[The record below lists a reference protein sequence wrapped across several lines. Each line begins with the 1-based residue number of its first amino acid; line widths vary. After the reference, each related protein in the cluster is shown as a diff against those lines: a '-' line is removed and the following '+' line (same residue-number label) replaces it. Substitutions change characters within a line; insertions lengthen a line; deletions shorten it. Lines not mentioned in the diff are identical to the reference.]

1 MDLGKSFGALWMKH
15 ETDLKSAEKDFK
27 ELWSPSIWSISLSW
41 CEDYFNLG
49 LDDEAI
55 LDLLLYVSCQFE
67 PLDCSFVAKSLFIL
81 VQVVPPNRDELR
93 SFTSSKYTATPAWR
107 HTRTL
112 WHTGDTGLVTP
123 GRPGTDRVHGPWVW
137 MTCVHSG
144 CWPRHLSWLCPSHV
158 WKHTSAATWMMHNH
172 PWFCQRKPWIA
183 ATFWC
188 HFVRRRRR
196 MWWSPDT
203 SGWCLFSSLSETIR
217 GWKRLESDLL
227 IYPGP
232 SELICAPRFIMIHFR
247 IRLVRSGRMQLVVL
261 DAEGGF
267 VAGGLERVKNATAT
281 RGFSHFEDRYD

>member
-1 MDLGKSFGALWMKH
+1 MKL
-15 ETDLKSAEKDFK
+15 TWNLQKKISRS
-27 ELWSPSIWSISLSW
+27 WSPSIWSISLSW

-137 MTCVHSG
+137 MTCVILAVDQDICHDSVLVMSG
-144 CWPRHLSWLCPSHV
+144 STHLLLL
-158 WKHTSAATWMMHNH
+158 
-172 PWFCQRKPWIA
+172 
-183 ATFWC
+183 
-188 HFVRRRRR
+188 
-196 MWWSPDT
+196 
-203 SGWCLFSSLSETIR
+203 GWCTITHGFAKESRELLLHFDATLFDEEDECDEAQTHLAGACFLHSLKPSVVGKDWKVIYWFIQGHQNWSALLGSS
-217 GWKRLESDLL
+217 W
-227 IYPGP
+227 
-232 SELICAPRFIMIHFR
+232 FIF
-247 IRLVRSGRMQLVVL
+247 
-261 DAEGGF
+261 EF
-267 VAGGLERVKNATAT
+267 VW
-281 RGFSHFEDRYD
+281 